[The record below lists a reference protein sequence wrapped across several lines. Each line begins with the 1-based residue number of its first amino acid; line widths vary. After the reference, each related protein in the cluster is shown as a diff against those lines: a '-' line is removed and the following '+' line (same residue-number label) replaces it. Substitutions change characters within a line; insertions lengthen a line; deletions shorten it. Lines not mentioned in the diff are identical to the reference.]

1 MYTRFPDFGSI
12 QTIIIVLLVHINT
25 FWCTYHQYI
34 LLKRR
39 STVRSRDNCLYY
51 VWLGTCWW
59 IQIKNATK
67 QNYALSVNF
76 CWRVLINKPETMKSL
91 TFRDQYYPHAR
102 VRSGNMDLEGAKS
115 KSIKKS
121 YIFVVNPLRGL
132 QWTAA
137 TPTRPGMSFMLF
149 FPRHIIFLSDTLGRH
164 SLYGCMLQSVWWMWK
179 VPTLASCCPAL

>member
-1 MYTRFPDFGSI
+1 MF
-12 QTIIIVLLVHINT
+12 VHTNT
-25 FWCTYHQYI
+25 VMLYTYHSYI

-76 CWRVLINKPETMKSL
+76 CWRVLINKPLAVEEAGETWDYEVSDLPWSVLSPRQGEK
-91 TFRDQYYPHAR
+91 RKHGPR
-102 VRSGNMDLEGAKS
+102 RSKVQ
-115 KSIKKS
+115 IYQKS

>member
-1 MYTRFPDFGSI
+1 MITAYITCDWGPVDEYKLKMQQSKTTHYLSI
-12 QTIIIVLLVHINT
+12 STDE
-25 FWCTYHQYI
+25 FW
-34 LLKRR
+34 
-39 STVRSRDNCLYY
+39 
-51 VWLGTCWW
+51 
-59 IQIKNATK
+59 
-67 QNYALSVNF
+67 
-76 CWRVLINKPETMKSL
+76 LINHWLWRRLSSHETMKSL